1 MTRLG
6 GRRLALAITVCK
18 SAFVYSRYIS
28 INDQPK
34 VDTFARLF
42 AQRYR
47 EQPLLVN
54 PQTHRV
60 PFDLEA
66 DCPRSRF
73 FFARLAGI
81 SPVDKR
87 P

>member
-1 MTRLG
+1 VTWLG

-34 VDTFARLF
+34 VDTLARLF

-47 EQPLLVN
+47 EQRWLTPRPTVFPSTLK
-54 PQTHRV
+54 PT
-60 PFDLEA
+60 A
-66 DCPRSRF
+66 PRSRF